1 MTSAG
6 NANALRLGDYARMLR
21 RHWLVVLLC
30 LVLGLGGA
38 LAYLHWAPKKYQATT
53 GVLVTATPDGSANA
67 APRASDINLDT
78 EAQLVTATDTLGA
91 AASALHLSPA
101 AASTLANSVA
111 VSVPPN
117 TQILDITYTAS
128 TPDAAHAGSLAFAQ
142 AYLDQ
147 RAKTATATLA
157 AADKALQARIDAA
170 TAQLQSVLKAS
181 ATLPANSPAR
191 FRNDA
196 QASALNNQLAALGS
210 EQTGVRSTDVLPGR
224 IVSAPAVPTSPS
236 SPKSLLTLLAGVVLG
251 LLAGAG
257 LAMLRHRADDVIR
270 TAEDL
275 FRRTRVP
282 VATVLSGRLHAGQ
295 VSLLPPLSS
304 DGRGYARLRN
314 LVTTGLMQAGR
325 PVVVVAG
332 VRHGGGPVAANLAVS
347 LARAGEE
354 VFLVCADVFGGTTT
368 ALLGSAPRAG
378 LGEVLAG
385 EIDAT
390 TAAVTVPGIPNLR
403 VLGAGRDPDR
413 ADALLQ
419 TRGPRKLI
427 EELLATAS
435 YVVIEAPATADSPDA
450 QTLANVAELA
460 VIVVELGQTGAGEV
474 LDACAQFE
482 SMGTPVLG
490 AVVARYGK
498 DAKVDDLD
506 DVETDAE
513 TETDA
518 EVEAD
523 RGEADGGEAATVVT
537 ESVPVRPAVPAPAE
551 TAPAEPEPVAPQT
564 TTERPAVEPATVQ
577 VPGAARDL
585 PPASRGTTQR

>member
-30 LVLGLGGA
+30 LVLGVGGA

-53 GVLVTATPDGSANA
+53 AVLVTATPDGSTNSL
-67 APRASDINLDT
+67 PRAADINLDT
-78 EAQLVTATDTLGA
+78 EAQLVTSTETLDA
-91 AASALHLSPA
+91 AAAALHLPA
-101 AASTLANSVA
+101 SDASSLVNAVA

-117 TQILDITYTAS
+117 TQILDITYTGS
-128 TPDAAHAGSLAFAQ
+128 TPDAARAGSLAFAQ

-147 RAKTATATLA
+147 RAKSATNTLT

-170 TAQLQSVLKAS
+170 TKQLQSVLNES
-181 ATLPANSPAR
+181 AKLPVNSPAR
-191 FRNDA
+191 FRDDA
-196 QASALNNQLAALGS
+196 QASALNNQLASLDS
-210 EQTGVRSTDVLPGR
+210 QQTGVRSTDVSPGR
-224 IVSAPAVPTSPS
+224 ISKQPNLPTSPS
-236 SPKSLLTLLAGVVLG
+236 SPKMLITLLAGLVLG

-257 LAMLRHRADDVIR
+257 LAMLRHRADDMIR

-282 VATVLSGRLHAGQ
+282 VATVLSARLHAGQ

-314 LVTTGLMQAGR
+314 LVTTGLMQAAR

-347 LARAGEE
+347 LARAGED
-354 VFLVCADVFGGTTT
+354 VFLVCADVFGGTTA
-368 ALLGSAPRAG
+368 ALLGSQPRAG

-390 TAAVTVPGIPNLR
+390 AASSTVAGIPNLR

-419 TRGPRKLI
+419 TRSPRKLI
-427 EELLATAS
+427 EELLSTAS

-460 VIVVELGQTGAGEV
+460 VVVVELGQTSAGEV

-498 DAKVDDLD
+498 DARPDDLGDEDD
-506 DVETDAE
+506 DVAGVDEVTDDVSDEPHPRTA
-513 TETDA
+513 A
-518 EVEAD
+518 P
-523 RGEADGGEAATVVT
+523 AATVT
-537 ESVPVRPAVPAPAE
+537 APPRSEAERPAADPSSDPAPA
-551 TAPAEPEPVAPQT
+551 PVPSN
-564 TTERPAVEPATVQ
+564 
-577 VPGAARDL
+577 VPGNFRDL
-585 PPASRGTTQR
+585 PPASRGTTPR

>member
-6 NANALRLGDYARMLR
+6 NANVLRLGDYVRMLR

-30 LVLGLGGA
+30 LVLGVGGA

-53 GVLVTATPDGSANA
+53 AVLVAPTPDGSNN

-78 EAQLVTATDTLGA
+78 EAQLVTSTETVSA
-91 AASALHLSPA
+91 AADALHLSGPA
-101 AASTLANSVA
+101 TARLVNSVA

-117 TQILDITYTAS
+117 TQILDITFTGS
-128 TPDAAHAGSLAFAQ
+128 TPDAARTGSLAFANS
-142 AYLDQ
+142 YLAE
-147 RAKTATATLA
+147 RTKSATTLLA
-157 AADKALQARIDAA
+157 AADKALQARINAV
-170 TAQLQSVLKAS
+170 TTQLQAVLKAS
-181 ATLPANSPAR
+181 ASLPANSPER
-191 FRNDA
+191 FRDDA

-210 EQTGVRSTDVLPGR
+210 QQTGVRSTDVSPGR
-224 IVSAPAVPTSPS
+224 IVSQPGFPGSPS
-236 SPKSLLTLLAGVVLG
+236 SPKSMVTLLAGLVLG

-270 TAEDL
+270 TADDL

-282 VATVLSGRLHAGQ
+282 VATVLSARLHAGQ

-314 LVTTGLMQAGR
+314 LVTTGLMQASR

-347 LARAGEE
+347 LARAGEA
-354 VFLVCADVFGGTTT
+354 VFLVCADVFGGTTA
-368 ALLGSAPRAG
+368 ALLGSQPRDG

-385 EIDAT
+385 EMDAT
-390 TAAVTVPGIPNLR
+390 TASSTVAGIPNLR

-419 TRGPRKLI
+419 TRSPRKLI
-427 EELLATAS
+427 EELLSTAS

-498 DAKVDDLD
+498 DAKPDELLDEDADEVSDDATAGGPGLSAD
-506 DVETDAE
+506 ARAAAE
-513 TETDA
+513 TASPQE
-518 EVEAD
+518 E
-523 RGEADGGEAATVVT
+523 
-537 ESVPVRPAVPAPAE
+537 PAPAD
-551 TAPAEPEPVAPQT
+551 TVVEPTPM
-564 TTERPAVEPATVQ
+564 TERPAAPAAPLTTQ
-577 VPGAARDL
+577 VPGNARDL
-585 PPASRGTTQR
+585 PPAPRGTTPR